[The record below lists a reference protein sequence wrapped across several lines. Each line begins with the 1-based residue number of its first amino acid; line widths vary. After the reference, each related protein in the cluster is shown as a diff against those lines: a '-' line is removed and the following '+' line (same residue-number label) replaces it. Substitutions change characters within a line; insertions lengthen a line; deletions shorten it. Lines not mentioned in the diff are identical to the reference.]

1 MYIYQISIFFL
12 LWSFVYSFINYSKL
26 NILCFLLS
34 GFDEN
39 RMSGF
44 ESIGIRISRMQWFL
58 ETDLHY
64 RGWYFSETEL
74 KQKQKQEK
82 DNEHSETTSDA
93 C

>member
-1 MYIYQISIFFL
+1 MKTE
-12 LWSFVYSFINYSKL
+12 WSAL
-26 NILCFLLS
+26 NQLAFAPVI
-34 GFDEN
+34 
-39 RMSGF
+39 
-44 ESIGIRISRMQWFL
+44 QWFL

-82 DNEHSETTSDA
+82 DNERSETTSDA

>member
-1 MYIYQISIFFL
+1 M
-12 LWSFVYSFINYSKL
+12 V
-26 NILCFLLS
+26 S

-44 ESIGIRISRMQWFL
+44 ESIGIRTSRMQWFL

-82 DNEHSETTSDA
+82 DNERSETTSDA